1 MKIDSKMIKGDKV
14 MKVHC
19 NVEADLSQED
29 FDILVEYFNVDTTQ
43 DITEQKQKV
52 ADMLKWMFKKQMSDA
67 LGSVSKFELRID

>member
-19 NVEADLSQED
+19 NVEANLSEED

-43 DITEQKQKV
+43 DIAEQKQKV
-52 ADMLKWMFKKQMSDA
+52 ADMLKWIFKKKMEETTDC
-67 LGSVSKFELRID
+67 LTKLEIRID